1 MRIDVK
7 TVKRRDYI
15 QIADDEG
22 YLHHVGPTT
31 PKNFAICMYV
41 LGEMESSRWLKWLMN
56 YYEQKG
62 IPEDFK
68 QFEKKE
74 HPLFSFAGS
83 IASLYSN
90 GSQGLLPRGI
100 FCASKKEIMEKTQKL
115 LRKIQ
120 AIKVLHQQVKQD
132 CLEQGIIYDLKKLR
146 RYIRKRYD
154 ELSEEEK
161 EYYSKMFFH
170 LPSEKILK

>member
-62 IPEDFK
+62 IPKDFK
-68 QFEKKE
+68 QFKKE
-74 HPLFSFAGS
+74 YPLLSFTDS
-83 IASLYSN
+83 IASLYSY
-90 GSQGLLPRGI
+90 GYEGLIPKDI
-100 FCASKKEIMEKTQKL
+100 FCASKNEIMENAEKL
-115 LRKIQ
+115 SQKIQ

-132 CLEQGIIYDLKKLR
+132 CLEQGITYDLKKLR
-146 RYIRKRYD
+146 RYIKKRYD
-154 ELSEEEK
+154 EMSEEEK
-161 EYYSKMFFH
+161 EYYSRMFVD